1 MLLAGGTVRAEVETI
16 TISDYTPSSGNIPCD
31 ASSPIRKGAVTIYI
45 EKKSTSTPGLYKKD
59 HNLRLYSSDILHINA
74 GDNTI
79 TEIAFTGTTALTDV
93 ASGKWTGSSNA
104 VALTGTGTN
113 KITKIEVT
121 YTGSTLTETTTTFG
135 AEVDEKTFEVKVGEE
150 AAFVAPK
157 AKLSPAG
164 AGTLTYS
171 SSNPSAVDVDAQTG
185 DLTFHATGTATITAS
200 FAATDAYGSS
210 SNYYVVKYYNPNAI
224 TFSVKNGSFDNA
236 GSKYPDTET
245 TLNFPASD
253 GNSYAFACTNVMTG
267 PGNVLQMQKSG
278 GKAVSPVFSS
288 TYGYKVRVCY
298 FTTNN
303 ATPLTLTS
311 GALTAAGVVTG
322 ESGSNAT
329 GIGFAAELSIPSA
342 KASFTIKAGSVA
354 SYVSSIEIT
363 KFTTPQAQPSVT
375 TFAKEVY
382 TIQQDK
388 ESEFVSPVA
397 TVVNADNDPVESTG
411 LVTYAISVN
420 TFATINAQ
428 TGAVTVLSEAPAPN
442 SAKVTATF
450 AGNAAYAGSSASYT
464 LKYLARPK
472 ASSVVTFGETVDQ
485 QAFRVFQGKESEF
498 TAKTATTTTAEGAP
512 IEGAVVTYA
521 SSDAAI
527 ATVDENTGEVTFG
540 EAYGRVTITAS
551 YAGNDTYYGASS
563 SYTLIY
569 VPTMDE
575 GVLVFEQAYAGFDSI
590 PSAGYQNG
598 TFKLLDQYGKEYQA
612 ELTDAYRNS
621 GGIQMK
627 KTSGEVRLPAFET
640 TYGYRLVVNVKTNNV
655 SLTAGE
661 LTVDGADGVVAIDVL
676 SSTVG
681 VVMSVGSSYA
691 VVEKIQVIPFPT
703 PQAQPTVVAFDQT
716 DYHAYKGEES
726 KFQSPAATV
735 TTATGEA
742 VEGAT
747 VTYAI
752 SENSF
757 ATINAQ
763 TGVVTIQSDAEPGTA
778 TVTASFAGIQGYL
791 ASAGTYTLHY
801 NKAAYTDIAAL
812 KAGASSDELV
822 RVKLT
827 DAQVVYVN
835 GKNVYLRDASAAIEL
850 YEMTYPFAEG
860 MVLNGYINATYGF
873 SYGMPSL
880 TAGEVDAVLT
890 EAAVEP
896 YVLNTDDAV
905 AHVGDLVRVNL
916 ARVAADGTISNGTQA
931 GLTYYDK
938 FKTGL
943 KAPYEDATVS
953 MTAIVIA
960 YLPKNAT
967 ELIYELAPVDAEALT
982 YVFDEASRV
991 ATADVATARV
1001 ELRRSLHEGWNTFCV
1016 PFALTQAQLENA
1028 YGVDV
1033 KAKKLANVDSDNGT
1047 LTLQFE
1053 AEAEGGIQANVP
1065 YLIRVSA
1072 PIASTVFT
1080 GVTIVEALAEPSTML
1095 SGCTFQACYHSTP
1108 VAAEAGNYALSASGG
1123 SFKAVTEPM
1132 EIPSMQA
1139 YIVLP
1144 TDGATYLF
1152 DYYEPADEV
1161 GITGVEA
1168 DEAEGEWYNLQG
1180 VRVAEPTGKGLYL
1193 RGGRKVWVK

>member
-1 MLLAGGTVRAEVETI
+1 M
-16 TISDYTPSSGNIPCD
+16 
-31 ASSPIRKGAVTIYI
+31 
-45 EKKSTSTPGLYKKD
+45 
-59 HNLRLYSSDILHINA
+59 
-74 GDNTI
+74 
-79 TEIAFTGTTALTDV
+79 
-93 ASGKWTGSSNA
+93 
-104 VALTGTGTN
+104 
-113 KITKIEVT
+113 T

-150 AAFVAPK
+150 SAFVVPK
-157 AKLSPAG
+157 ATLSPAG

-171 SSNPSAVDVDAQTG
+171 SSNPSAIDVDAQTG

-210 SNYYVVKYYNPNAI
+210 SNYYVVKYYNPYAI
-224 TFSVKNGSFDNA
+224 TFNVENGSFVNA
-236 GSKYPDTET
+236 GTYAESATEIAIA
-245 TLNFPASD
+245 FPASD
-253 GNSYAFACTNVMTG
+253 GNTYSFACTNVMKSG
-267 PGNVLQMQKSG
+267 GNVLQMKSG
-278 GKAVSPVFSS
+278 SGKAVSPVFSS

-298 FTTNN
+298 NISNN

-311 GALTAAGVVTG
+311 GALVAEGVATG
-322 ESGSNAT
+322 ETGSNTT
-329 GIGFAAELSIPSA
+329 GIGYAAELSIPSA
-342 KASFTIKAGSVA
+342 EASFTIQSGGAA
-354 SYVSSIEIT
+354 TYVGSIEIT
-363 KFTTPQAQPSVT
+363 KYATAQAQPSVT
-375 TFAKEVY
+375 GFEKEVY
-382 TIQQDK
+382 TIQQDQ

-397 TVVNADNDPVESTG
+397 TVVDAESNPIESTG
-411 LVTYAISVN
+411 LLTYAISEN
-420 TFATINAQ
+420 TFATIDAQ
-428 TGAVTVLSEAPAPN
+428 TGVITVLSDAPAPN
-442 SAKVTATF
+442 SATVTATF
-450 AGNAAYAGSSASYT
+450 AGNASYTSSSASYT
-464 LKYLARPK
+464 LAYLARPK
-472 ASSVVTFGETVDQ
+472 TSAKVTFGEDVDK
-485 QAFRVFQGKESEF
+485 QAFRVFQGKENEF
-498 TAKTATTTTAEGAP
+498 TAKTATTTTVEGVA
-512 IEGAVVTYA
+512 IEGATVTYA
-521 SSDAAI
+521 SSDATI
-527 ATVDENTGEVTFG
+527 AAVDENTGVLTFG
-540 EAYGRVTITAS
+540 EAFGRVTITAS

-563 SYTLIY
+563 SYTIIY

-575 GVLVFEQAYAGFDSI
+575 GVLVFEALYAGFDSI
-590 PSAGYQNG
+590 PSASYQNG
-598 TFKLLDQYGKEYQA
+598 TFKLLDQYGTEYQA

-621 GGIQMK
+621 GGLQMK
-627 KTSGEVRLPAFET
+627 KTTGEVRLPAFVT

-655 SLTAGE
+655 KLTAGE
-661 LTVDGADGVVAIDVL
+661 LTVDGADGLAEIDVL
-676 SSTVG
+676 NSTVG
-681 VVMSVGSSYA
+681 VVMSAGSAYA
-691 VVEKIQVIPFPT
+691 VVEKIQVIPYTT

-726 KFQSPAATV
+726 KFQSPTAAV
-735 TTATGEA
+735 TTASGDA

-747 VTYAI
+747 VTYTI

-757 ATINAQ
+757 ATIDAQ
-763 TGVVTIQSDAEPGTA
+763 TGVITLQADAEPGTA

-791 ASAGTYTLHY
+791 ASDGTYTLHY
-801 NKAAYTDIAAL
+801 NKAAYTDIAAA
-812 KAGASSDELV
+812 KSGATSDELV

-850 YEMTYPFAEG
+850 YDVTYPFVEG
-860 MVLNGYINATYGF
+860 MVLNGYINAIYGF
-873 SYGMPSL
+873 SYGMPRL
-880 TAGEVDAVLT
+880 TKATVDAVPT

-896 YVLNTDDAV
+896 YVLNTDEAA

-916 ARVAADGTISNGTQA
+916 AQVAADGTLSNGTQA

-943 KAPYEDATVS
+943 KAPYEDATVN

-967 ELIYELAPVDAEALT
+967 EVIYELAPVNAGALT
-982 YVFDEASRV
+982 YVFDENSRV
-991 ATADVATARV
+991 ATADVAAAKV

-1053 AEAEGGIQANVP
+1053 AETEGGIQANVP

-1072 PIASTVFT
+1072 PIASTVFDE
-1080 GVTIVEALAEPSTML
+1080 VAIVEALAEPSTTL

-1108 VAAEAGNYALSASGG
+1108 VAAEAGNYALSVSGG
-1123 SFKAVTEPM
+1123 SFKAVTEAM
-1132 EIPSMQA
+1132 EIPAMQA
-1139 YIVLP
+1139 YIILP

-1161 GITGVEA
+1161 GISGIQA

-1180 VRVAEPTGKGLYL
+1180 IRVAEPTVKGLYL